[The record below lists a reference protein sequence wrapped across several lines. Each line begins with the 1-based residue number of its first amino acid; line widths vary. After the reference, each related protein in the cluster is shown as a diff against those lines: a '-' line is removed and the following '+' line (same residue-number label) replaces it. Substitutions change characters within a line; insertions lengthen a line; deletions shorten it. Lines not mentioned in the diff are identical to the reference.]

1 MRQIPV
7 QPLTAED
14 FAPFGQ
20 FYSMTSPQGYALCG
34 PLHQFYPTVFRRR
47 IRRGSD
53 FHPLPFAALSA

>member
-34 PLHQFYPTVFRRR
+34 PLHQFYPDR
-47 IRRGSD
+47 IFTHYRSQ
-53 FHPLPFAALSA
+53 P